1 MDNCSNPL
9 VPTIHNYLRFWVKKV
24 SSEQNN
30 KNMAIQFVPLK
41 LLKESIRKHKGEKS
55 EV

>member
-1 MDNCSNPL
+1 
-9 VPTIHNYLRFWVKKV
+9 
-24 SSEQNN
+24 
-30 KNMAIQFVPLK
+30 MAIQFVPLK